1 MDTQEKDV
9 KVVDPEGEKEAD
21 AAADKFCE
29 EEKKYLFLGVL
40 PAALRPKVTVDE
52 MYEVARTFAEKVF
65 TNEAIIS
72 KIKSTGMILR
82 MEYFDPE
89 NWGDMEPQV
98 TIDVSKDPVE
108 LHTGHCDVTP
118 IVILRM
124 HADIAHHFWM
134 QKLNM
139 IKAITRRQIIAKGPI
154 PQLMRLLILLKPCFP
169 IYKENLRELGR
180 FDLLNFP
187 PDGAPD
193 KDEAPAV

>member
-1 MDTQEKDV
+1 MDSEDKDV
-9 KVVDPEGEKEAD
+9 QAIGSQGKKEAGGS
-21 AAADKFCE
+21 ADKFGA

-40 PAALRPKVTVDE
+40 PAELRPKVTVDE

-72 KIKSTGMILR
+72 RIKTTGMILR

-89 NWGDMEPQV
+89 NWGDVEPQV

-108 LHTGHCDVTP
+108 LHTGPCEVAP
-118 IVILRM
+118 IVTLRM

-154 PQLMRLLILLKPCFP
+154 PQLMRLLVMLKPCFP
-169 IYKENLRELGR
+169 IYKETLRELNR
-180 FDLLNFP
+180 IDLLNFP
-187 PDGAPD
+187 PDDAPN
-193 KDEAPAV
+193 KDEIPV